1 MIGYGRGFRD
11 GSKNAFLGV
20 YMQSG
25 LDIGSDAERVVADG
39 KDVSIVETAGKRR
52 RFP

>member
-11 GSKNAFLGV
+11 GSKNAVSGV

-25 LDIGSDAERVVADG
+25 LDIGSDAERFVADG
-39 KDVSIVETAGKRR
+39 KDVSNAETVGKRR